1 MRRPNRRCAYHCSII
16 DVDNKPMFRIRI
28 QENENEPAQEFSEPT
43 AKAVWHKIVDEI
55 DSLRRQHGLVKM
67 FSVFVSGEDLY
78 GLTVNFILIKK
89 KHFNLIIFI
98 YLRNHILSV

>member
-28 QENENEPAQEFSEPT
+28 QENIDEPAQEFLEPT

-55 DSLRRQHGLVKM
+55 DALRREHGLVKM
-67 FSVFVSGEDLY
+67 FSIFVSGEDLY
-78 GLTVNFILIKK
+78 GLTVRGQCSAPSSDS
-89 KHFNLIIFI
+89 H
-98 YLRNHILSV
+98 LRLHSRNRTSYV